1 MNKKKIRNIIA
12 GSAVVLVLTSPITIG
27 TYMAVKVGFNTPH
40 DYERTATVE
49 YNGES
54 YRLFSLYKLISED
67 GEEHLCSLETSNSI
81 QFGMR
86 IKSDGLGFGPNA
98 VKNPS
103 IYVDIENGEEL
114 AIEGYEH
121 MGGYTVE
128 KIADLFPFEEYGS
141 RQIVVIPQDEF
152 ESVVGSGPSMGK

>member
-1 MNKKKIRNIIA
+1 MNKKKIRNIAA
-12 GSAVVLVLTSPITIG
+12 GTAVVLILTSPITIG
-27 TYMAVKVGFNTPH
+27 TYMAVKVGFNTPS

-54 YRLFSLYKLISED
+54 YKLFSLYKLISED
-67 GEEHLCSLETSNSI
+67 GEEHLCRLDTSNHV
-81 QFGMR
+81 QMGVR
-86 IKSDGLGFGPNA
+86 IKSDGFGFGPNI
-98 VKNPS
+98 VSDPS
-103 IYVDIENGEEL
+103 VYVDIENGEEL

-121 MGGYTVE
+121 MGGYKVE